1 MPIVTR
7 SAYNVHRNAI
17 NRMQILSETCRL
29 EQICAIC
36 HDDIRGTDVYHL
48 PRGHTFHQN
57 CLNQQLH
64 HGRQWA
70 TRCALC
76 RIDHRDVILQN
87 PELSQYLNANTQ
99 TYNFTEGV
107 EWWRRAVVAAAPQL
121 TNESAELLIIY
132 LSEMNWSDD
141 DDM

>member
-1 MPIVTR
+1 
-7 SAYNVHRNAI
+7 
-17 NRMQILSETCRL
+17 
-29 EQICAIC
+29 
-36 HDDIRGTDVYHL
+36 
-48 PRGHTFHQN
+48 
-57 CLNQQLH
+57 
-64 HGRQWA
+64 
-70 TRCALC
+70 
-76 RIDHRDVILQN
+76 VILQN

-141 DDM
+141 DDMWNDLEPEESSVLDMVSLNENEEEYAGIERNEARIEADTGTNED